1 MILLSFEIMNVF
13 SSLIQKQA
21 VDEIV
26 KCNDF
31 TFRFGLTLSRQDAI
45 ELVETRTVSLKSNG
59 RIEFGGGVVEK

>member
-1 MILLSFEIMNVF
+1 MEVILLSFKIMNVF

-45 ELVETRTVSLKSNG
+45 
-59 RIEFGGGVVEK
+59 